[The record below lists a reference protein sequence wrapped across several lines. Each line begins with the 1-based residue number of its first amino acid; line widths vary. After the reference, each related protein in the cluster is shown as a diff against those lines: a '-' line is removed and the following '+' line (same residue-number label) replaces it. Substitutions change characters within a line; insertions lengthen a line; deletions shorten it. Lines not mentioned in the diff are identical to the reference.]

1 MCSYACEIRIFIAL
15 LIEFYCTRR
24 RQQFCWL
31 LLFFF
36 FCVTVYDFRAYLYFI
51 SYAGHRMRLMIVPC
65 VLEFVF
71 LRCVLLFNVSPR
83 DNARCDAC
91 TYKCKKKTR
100 AVIEQVLYF
109 NTIEDSVY
117 CIEMYEAFFSGDT
130 SIIYLL
136 YPLPPYLCLSYINFM
151 YKLG

>member
-1 MCSYACEIRIFIAL
+1 MSLQEITQGV
-15 LIEFYCTRR
+15 TR
-24 RQQFCWL
+24 
-31 LLFFF
+31 
-36 FCVTVYDFRAYLYFI
+36 VHT
-51 SYAGHRMRLMIVPC
+51 
-65 VLEFVF
+65 
-71 LRCVLLFNVSPR
+71 NV
-83 DNARCDAC
+83 
-91 TYKCKKKTR
+91 KKKTR

>member
-1 MCSYACEIRIFIAL
+1 MLVVA
-15 LIEFYCTRR
+15 
-24 RQQFCWL
+24 
-31 LLFFF
+31 FFF

-91 TYKCKKKTR
+91 TYKCKKDKSGYRTSPLFYTQSTWK
-100 AVIEQVLYF
+100 ILYIASKC
-109 NTIEDSVY
+109 TKL
-117 CIEMYEAFFSGDT
+117 FFFGGYQY
-130 SIIYLL
+130 YLFTLPTPSLFMFKL
-136 YPLPPYLCLSYINFM
+136 YKFHVQIRIDL
-151 YKLG
+151 KER